1 MTEIKN
7 TAVQGEDS
15 TPMWSSISAE
25 DDKAVMSKFQAESS
39 KVVESWSMGNASV
52 VEKDAAVSFLIQ
64 LGVVQITFQ
73 SDDHQSIVTIQFDD
87 GQNKETV
94 HADSGQAK
102 DGVCSQEITATPATA
117 QPSTAPQQQSAKEEQ
132 SDDED
137 NGNYSA
143 WMSESNDTDDS
154 DATEAEDSVH
164 PSTTQQLRGEHPCP
178 NCHAIFHSTW
188 ELDLHRVQ
196 DCKELKE
203 STQQVYNCDQCT
215 KSFRIKLPLL
225 KHLRDVHDCDI
236 TSSQL
241 LEKLDGLKSTKRQ
254 INLKKDARES
264 LKKGPRK
271 SSKDARKNLKRNA
284 RKTNEPP
291 ARRSCR
297 LQNLRELREQ
307 TKQQTKARKKKRIVG
322 DVQEEKIQ
330 TQSDRRN
337 TPPHLK
343 TQVLPDLKLKIY
355 DTLKRMTIK
364 SGNSP
369 VTSYVGTAEQ
379 RHDPDEHQVVETLC
393 DNPNGTGQ
401 GSTVEW
407 VIEKESHT
415 PIISGESEIDC
426 RDRETS
432 VLPVPEVELE
442 EEDSTLTIPLG
453 LPQRAGDQGSGDG
466 RGGRNKDTMSNL
478 TQMEKKSE
486 ETVSMTVGNQGG
498 RGEQCEA
505 NEQEKGGDSEKVS
518 GSQEAE
524 TKTGSK
530 KSRKSGKLVCS
541 ICHLEFPS
549 IHFQRKHIFES
560 HKECR
565 YFYQKC
571 STCGKIFT
579 NKSQYKSH
587 VITHADIEER
597 KKNQCTKK
605 VQCKWCDKTFDTAG
619 GLSRHVNS
627 KHTKKRTFPC
637 ELCGKVFYVAEKM
650 RMHVLCHDKE
660 DREFK
665 CEECGKGF
673 VALYLL
679 KNHKATVHSNDH
691 QSLCDLCGASFK
703 YKGSLQQHYNTV
715 HSNVYNFGCEVCGKK
730 FQRATLLNAHMK
742 IHSSDASAKPFKCEQ
757 CDKCFRNRY
766 KLKVHSNWHN
776 NIRSHTCEV
785 CGKSFLT
792 NGNLTKHM
800 YTHQDKKPHEC
811 RICNR
816 GFSDMPAL
824 RRHLDVVHK
833 ITLKRVLSRM
843 NPKVTKSAET
853 AAVDVPSARS
863 PPAKSGTAAYEG
875 ESAEFGNIEDSAA
888 IDGEVG
894 EALLEMMNA

>member
-15 TPMWSSISAE
+15 TPMWSFISAE
-25 DDKAVMSKFQAESS
+25 DDKAVMSKFQIESS
-39 KVVESWSMGNASV
+39 KVVEKWSMGNASV

-64 LGVVQITFQ
+64 LGFAQITVQ
-73 SDDHQSIVTIQFDD
+73 YDDHQSATQKQVTIQLDV
-87 GQNKETV
+87 GQNKETE

-117 QPSTAPQQQSAKEEQ
+117 QPSTAPQQQSAEKEQ

-143 WMSESNDTDDS
+143 WMSESNDTDDN
-154 DATEAEDSVH
+154 DAMGAEDGVH
-164 PSTTQQLRGEHPCP
+164 PSTTQQLREEHPCP
-178 NCHAIFHSTW
+178 SCHAVFHSTW

-196 DCKELKE
+196 DCEELKE

-215 KSFRIKLPLL
+215 RSFRMKLPFF

-241 LEKLDGLKSTKRQ
+241 LEKLEGLKSTKRQ
-254 INLKKDARES
+254 SNAKKDERES
-264 LKKGPRK
+264 LKKGRRK
-271 SSKDARKNLKRNA
+271 RSKKDARKNSKKNA

-291 ARRSCR
+291 ARRSGR

-307 TKQQTKARKKKRIVG
+307 TKQQTVARKKKRIVR
-322 DVQEEKIQ
+322 DVQEEKTQ
-330 TQSDRRN
+330 TKSDRTN

-343 TQVLPDLKLKIY
+343 TQVLPDLKLRIY

-369 VTSYVGTAEQ
+369 VTSDVGTAEQ
-379 RHDPDEHQVVETLC
+379 RHDSDEHQVVETLC

-401 GSTVEW
+401 GSSVHW
-407 VIEKESHT
+407 DSEKESHT
-415 PIISGESEIDC
+415 PIISGESVIDC
-426 RDRETS
+426 RDRETP

-442 EEDSTLTIPLG
+442 EKDSTLTVG
-453 LPQRAGDQGSGDG
+453 NQDG
-466 RGGRNKDTMSNL
+466 RG
-478 TQMEKKSE
+478 EP
-486 ETVSMTVGNQGG
+486 
-498 RGEQCEA
+498 CEA
-505 NEQEKGGDSEKVS
+505 NEQEKGGDSKKGS
-518 GSQEAE
+518 DSQEAG
-524 TKTGSK
+524 TKTGRK
-530 KSRKSGKLVCS
+530 KSRKSGKLVCG

-597 KKNQCTKK
+597 KKNQSTVK
-605 VQCKWCDKTFDTAG
+605 VQCKWCDKTYDTAS
-619 GLSRHVNS
+619 GLSKHVNS
-627 KHTKKRTFPC
+627 KHTKKKTYPC
-637 ELCGKVFYVAEKM
+637 ELCGKVFYIAEKM
-650 RMHVLCHDKE
+650 RMHVLCHSKE
-660 DREFK
+660 DRAFK

-673 VALYLL
+673 VALYFL
-679 KNHKATVHSNDH
+679 KNHKATVHSNVH

-715 HSNVYNFGCEVCGKK
+715 HSNVYNFKCEVCGKK

-757 CDKCFRNRY
+757 CGKCFRTRY
-766 KLKVHSNWHN
+766 KLKVHLDWHN

-792 NGNLTKHM
+792 KGNLTKHM

-843 NPKVTKSAET
+843 NPEVTKSAES
-853 AAVDVPSARS
+853 AVADVPSARS
-863 PPAKSGTAAYEG
+863 PPPAKSGAAAYEG

-888 IDGEVG
+888 TDGEVE